1 MFKQTVPG
9 IHSRLHKDGRIEWTA
24 SVYRGGKQW
33 VANGFS
39 TKQEAI
45 AGRHRLM
52 IALDSN
58 QLSWISP
65 RLLSVQEAATLLSQA
80 QVWLVGPILM
90 SLFAGLRASEIVALR
105 CDDMDVN
112 REQLRVAGQR
122 SGQTR
127 EFPLPKPLA
136 MLCWIC
142 QYAALASPSLF
153 EDGLGKPLSQA
164 VLHHAFRETCHKAGL
179 ADLRFQDL
187 RHTFAAWAMQARLPV
202 TLIAAMLGVRRMTA
216 PWLAKYLVALEQR
229 SGLTTTSPANQF
241 AELIRLIVEHPDD
254 YPPFLVSLF
263 ISPGTP
269 LSKKRAA

>member
-1 MFKQTVPG
+1 MFKQTMPG

-24 SVYRGGKQW
+24 TVNRGGRRW
-33 VANGFS
+33 VAKGFS
-39 TKQEAI
+39 TKQEAL
-45 AGRHRLM
+45 AGQRRLA
-52 IALDSN
+52 ISLDSN
-58 QLSWISP
+58 QLSWVAP

-80 QVWLVGPILM
+80 EVWLVGPILM

-136 MLCWIC
+136 ILCWIC
-142 QYAALASPSLF
+142 QYAAPAAPSLF
-153 EDGLGKPLSQA
+153 EDRLGKPLSQA
-164 VLHHAFRETCHKAGL
+164 VLYHAFRETCHKAGL

-229 SGLTTTSPANQF
+229 SGLTTTLPANQF
-241 AELIRLIVEHPDD
+241 AELIRLIVEHPDA

-263 ISPGTP
+263 LSPVTP

>member
-1 MFKQTVPG
+1 MFKLTMLG
-9 IHSRLHKDGRIEWTA
+9 IRQRLHKDGRVEWT
-24 SVYRGGKQW
+24 VTVNRGGKRW
-33 VANGFS
+33 VAKGFS
-39 TKQEAI
+39 TKQEAL
-45 AGRHRLM
+45 AGQRRLA
-52 IALDSN
+52 ISLDSN
-58 QLSWISP
+58 QLSWVTP

-80 QVWLVGPILM
+80 EVWLVGPILM

-142 QYAALASPSLF
+142 QYAAPAAPSLF

-164 VLHHAFRETCHKAGL
+164 VLHHAFRETSHKAGL

-241 AELIRLIVEHPDD
+241 AELSRLIVEHPDD
-254 YPPFLVSLF
+254 YPPFLVALF
-263 ISPGTP
+263 ISPRTP
-269 LSKKRAA
+269 LSKKPAA

>member
-1 MFKQTVPG
+1 MQNRVFG
-9 IHSRLHKDGRIEWTA
+9 IHSRQHQDGRIEWTA
-24 SVYRGGKQW
+24 RVYRDGTYW
-33 VANGFS
+33 VATGFR
-39 TKQEAI
+39 TKEEAL
-45 AGRHRLM
+45 AGQCRL
-52 IALDSN
+52 AQRVDSK
-58 QLSWISP
+58 QLSWVTP
-65 RLLSVQEAATLLSQA
+65 RLLTVQEAATLLSQA
-80 QVWLVGPILM
+80 QVWLIGPILM

-105 CDDMDVN
+105 CDDMDFD

-142 QYAALASPSLF
+142 QYATPASPSLF
-153 EDGLGKPLSQA
+153 VDGLGKPLSQA

-187 RHTFAAWAMQARLPV
+187 RHTFPAWAMQARLPV

-216 PWLAKYLVALEQR
+216 PGLAQYLVTLEQR
-229 SGLTTTSPANQF
+229 SGLTTTLPANQF
-241 AELIRLIVEHPDD
+241 AKLSRLILEHPDA

-263 ISPGTP
+263 ISPETP
-269 LSKKRAA
+269 LSKKPAA